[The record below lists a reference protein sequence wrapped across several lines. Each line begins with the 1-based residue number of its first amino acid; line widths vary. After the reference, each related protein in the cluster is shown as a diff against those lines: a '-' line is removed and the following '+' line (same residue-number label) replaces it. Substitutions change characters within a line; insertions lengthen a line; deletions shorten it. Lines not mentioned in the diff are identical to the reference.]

1 MLSLQT
7 IYSNP
12 MVGHGRPE
20 GENSVLDTA
29 ILHYKP
35 GVFAVQYVDPSI
47 LPLIVLYYAHVHVHG
62 FRAPVYAVRDA
73 ICVKS
78 VLFVH
83 TYEYNNIAA
92 GMYINATYMYSK

>member
-1 MLSLQT
+1 MLSLQPL
-7 IYSNP
+7 YSDP
-12 MVGHGRPE
+12 TVSHGRPE

-47 LPLIVLYYAHVHVHG
+47 LPLIVLYYVHVHG

-78 VLFVH
+78 IL
-83 TYEYNNIAA
+83 
-92 GMYINATYMYSK
+92 K